1 MDWKFVGG
9 KAVYLQI
16 MSHIRT
22 AVLTGHFAPGQ
33 RLPSVRDLAMDA
45 QVNPNTMQRALR
57 ELEEEK
63 LLTTDGTN
71 GRFVTND
78 TQVLTALREALVQE
92 LTEKC
97 IRQFAAFGVS
107 AAEASKL
114 IAQYKEER
122 DED

>member
-16 MSHIRT
+16 MAQIRT
-22 AVLTGHFAPGQ
+22 AVLTGSFIPGQ

-45 QVNPNTMQRALR
+45 QVNPNTMQRALH
-57 ELEEEK
+57 ELEQEQ
-63 LLTTDGTN
+63 LLITDGTN

-78 TQVLTALREALVQE
+78 TAVLDALRTRQLQE
-92 LTEKC
+92 LTRKC
-97 IRQFAAFGVS
+97 VRQFAAYGVT
-107 AAEASKL
+107 AAEA
-114 IAQYKEER
+114 AQLMTQYELER